1 MDNRGNRASVPRL
14 KTAEILRVVEAVGL
28 DWLATM
34 TLTNQINRKSCR
46 SKMFPLR
53 AKLFI
58 AILAAVMSSK
68 LTRSQA
74 FTSIQKP
81 AHLQKIARK
90 ARVDD
95 TSRFAQPKAEFDNND
110 TDQKLHLGRFY
121 KVQPKWEGTSYSYV
135 RPRKRS
141 RTEMVDATKE
151 NKGDETNT
159 ESTAGANRPKRRHVE
174 LEFPKCGK
182 IVLHQDPSLVAD
194 HGVSGTGHTLWS
206 SALAISSYLDA
217 NFHVAS
223 ADSEDTEP
231 ILGDRTIK
239 RCVELG
245 AGLGLPSIVAARHGV
260 PHVIATDTDTEPD
273 VMKSLEESMRQNVK
287 EEVYSRGVLVR
298 ELDWTY
304 PNDELEQE
312 LAPDLIIASDV
323 IWNATRPSWPDLFAL
338 LSRLRRNRRQLQDEK
353 DHTNPMVLMGYTQRR
368 LDMTVDEEKEFFDL
382 LRKNGLQAKPIPSA
396 ASDNW
401 PLTVVYEL
409 SWVDSM

>member
-1 MDNRGNRASVPRL
+1 
-14 KTAEILRVVEAVGL
+14 
-28 DWLATM
+28 M
-34 TLTNQINRKSCR
+34 TLTIQIKRTSC
-46 SKMFPLR
+46 KLNMFALR

-58 AILAAVMSSK
+58 AILVAVVSSK

-81 AHLQKIARK
+81 AHLQKIVRK

-95 TSRFAQPKAEFDNND
+95 TSRFALPKAGVGHDG
-110 TDQKLHLGRFY
+110 TDQKLHLGRFN
-121 KVQPKWEGTSYSYV
+121 KVQPKWEGSSYSYV

-141 RTEMVDATKE
+141 QTDEIVATKE
-151 NKGDETNT
+151 NNGGRTNT
-159 ESTAGANRPKRRHVE
+159 RSTVDANRPERRQVE
-174 LEFPKCGK
+174 LEFPTCGK
-182 IVLHQDPSLVAD
+182 IVLRQDPSLVAG

-206 SALAISSYLDA
+206 AALAISSYLDA

-223 ADSEDTEP
+223 DASDVIP
-231 ILGDRTIK
+231 MLGDRKIK
-239 RCVELG
+239 NCLELG

-287 EEVYSRGVLVR
+287 EEVYSRDVSV
-298 ELDWTY
+298 EALDWTH
-304 PNDELEQE
+304 PRDEFVQE

-323 IWNATRPSWPDLFAL
+323 IWKATRPSWPELFEL
-338 LSRLRRNRRQLQDEK
+338 LNRLRSNLRLLQNENENAD
-353 DHTNPMVLMGYTQRR
+353 PLVFMGYTQRR
-368 LDMTVDEEKEFFDL
+368 LDMTVGEEREFFDL
-382 LRKNGLQAKPIPSA
+382 IRKNGLQAKPIPSA